1 MTDTD
6 RPPHLPPLIDV
17 IRRFDLA
24 PRKALGQ
31 NFLLDPRITARVAGA
46 TGPLDGMHVVEVGP
60 GPGGLTRALLAAG
73 AAEVVAIERD
83 DRCIAALNELSD
95 AYPGR
100 LRIVAADAL
109 TINPVDLV
117 PAPRRLIANL
127 PYNIGT
133 PLLINWL
140 PNIGAWDALGL
151 MFQREVAER
160 MAALPREKNYGR
172 LAVLVQWLAEA
183 TIMFD
188 LPPGVFMPPPKVTS
202 SVIRLRARESPLL
215 DVPFAAVERLTAAAF
230 GQRRKM
236 LRGSLKSLG
245 DAEQLCRD
253 AGVPPTA
260 RAEELSVLQLLTL
273 AKLAATPH
281 D

>member
-1 MTDTD
+1 M
-6 RPPHLPPLIDV
+6 DV
-17 IRRFDLA
+17 IRQFDLA

-46 TGPLDGMHVVEVGP
+46 TGALQGINVVEVGP

-73 AAEVVAIERD
+73 AAQVVAIERD
-83 DRCIAALNELSD
+83 ERCIAALHELSD

-100 LRIVAADAL
+100 LHLVAGDAM

-140 PNIGAWDALGL
+140 PEIAAWDAMGL

-160 MAALPREKNYGR
+160 MAAEPRDKNYGR
-172 LAVLVQWLAEA
+172 LAVLVQWLAEVS
-183 TIMFD
+183 IMFD

-202 SVIRLRARESPLL
+202 SIIRLRARPCPLL

-245 DAEQLCRD
+245 DADRLCRE

-260 RAEELSVLQLLTL
+260 RAEELTVLQLLTL
-273 AKLAATPH
+273 AKLAVALQDPPRTP
-281 D
+281 